1 MHGHNKLDVEKAL
14 KLRAQGLNNRI
25 IALRLGVTQGAIYHV
40 FRKHDA
46 CQPLSEESTPLQ
58 RSPCWA

>member
-1 MHGHNKLDVEKAL
+1 MHGQNKLDVEKAL
-14 KLRAQGLNNRI
+14 KLRAQGLNNKI
-25 IALRLGVTQGAIYHV
+25 IAQRLGVTQGAVYHV

-46 CQPLSEESTPLQ
+46 QQPLYKDTPSLR

>member
-1 MHGHNKLDVEKAL
+1 MHGRNKLDVEKAL
-14 KLRAQGLNNRI
+14 KLRAQGLNNTI
-25 IALRLGVTQGAIYHV
+25 IAQRLGVTQGAIHHV

-46 CQPLSEESTPLQ
+46 QHQIYKNTRTLR